1 MAGMVVSE
9 RHFQFG
15 TYEADTT
22 TGELRK
28 NGSRLK
34 VQGQPFQVL
43 VLLLEAQGRL
53 VTREELRTKLWSQD
67 TFVDF
72 DHSLNTAIN
81 KLREAL
87 NDSPSSPRYIETLA
101 RRGYRFI
108 APVIEIGS
116 GETRDKAAATAAPT
130 PDVRAD
136 TSSSLFTTA
145 EEVPQTSR
153 MVPRTLFFLIQVMYL
168 SFYIGALANL
178 PEIQVLISAAV
189 RPHLWMMAAIVVTAA
204 IGIPVRL
211 YMMSAI
217 SFDYRG
223 LPLKFRRL
231 FPVLFALDELW
242 AFSPFLVMHHI
253 GFGWAVA
260 ATAGLLYLPFSQR
273 TLLLMAYA
281 NDFSP
286 RMNADNSPIQR
297 KPR

>member
-1 MAGMVVSE
+1 MSE
-9 RHFQFG
+9 RRFQFG
-15 TYEADTT
+15 AYEADTT

-28 NGSRLK
+28 NGGRLK

-81 KLREAL
+81 KLREVL
-87 NDSPSSPRYIETLA
+87 NDSPNSPRYIETLA

-108 APVIEIGS
+108 APVKELGS
-116 GETRDKAAATAAPT
+116 GGRPVDAAVAPRSAAQAQT
-130 PDVRAD
+130 EA
-136 TSSSLFTTA
+136 SSSLLTAA
-145 EEVPQTSR
+145 EEVPRTTR
-153 MVPRTLFFLIQVMYL
+153 IVPRTLFFLIQAMYL
-168 SFYIGALANL
+168 CFYIGALANL
-178 PEIQVLISAAV
+178 PEIHVLIGAV
-189 RPHLWMMAAIVVTAA
+189 VTPHWWMALIVLTAA

-211 YMMSAI
+211 YMMSAV

-223 LPLKFRRL
+223 LPLKFGKL
-231 FPVLFALDELW
+231 FPVVFALDEMW

-273 TLLLMAYA
+273 TLLLMAYSVDSA
-281 NDFSP
+281 TP
-286 RMNADNSPIQR
+286 R
-297 KPR
+297 